1 VITVFF
7 TWFCKTA
14 RKHWQ
19 CPSLEFD

>member
-1 VITVFF
+1 VFF